1 MNYDQARPNIRSGDL
16 IFFDAKTKPQR
27 AITFITGG
35 SVSHCGIATW
45 MCDSVGTPRLM
56 LVEAFVGGCRL
67 INLRS
72 YSYRPMIAVNIGLPW
87 SHVESYALD
96 KTGAVGYSGLD
107 FITIGARDILLR
119 LGLRRLAESTVFT
132 YSTGEV
138 CSEMV
143 ADVIVTSKLAPDLGT
158 LWSPNSLYKEL
169 HERNL
174 VQSMLRIENQP
185 KENEK

>member
-1 MNYDQARPNIRSGDL
+1 M
-16 IFFDAKTKPQR
+16 KTHGTLTLNVLENLVLPRGSQFPEASQDELFRLTETVGQNQPGVYIYQNNAWIPFGQPQ
-27 AITFITGG
+27 
-35 SVSHCGIATW
+35 
-45 MCDSVGTPRLM
+45 PK
-56 LVEAFVGGCRL
+56 AFVHG
-67 INLRS
+67 
-72 YSYRPMIAVNIGLPW
+72 
-87 SHVESYALD
+87 
-96 KTGAVGYSGLD
+96 
-107 FITIGARDILLR
+107 TIGARDILLR
-119 LGLRRLAESTVFT
+119 LGLRRLAEATVFT
-132 YSTGEV
+132 NSTGEV

>member
-1 MNYDQARPNIRSGDL
+1 MKMRGHLSLDTIDNLVIPSDSQFPEALEGELFRLTAQVEQYLPGYYLFRSGSWTPCFADQVVQ
-16 IFFDAKTKPQR
+16 PQ
-27 AITFITGG
+27 
-35 SVSHCGIATW
+35 
-45 MCDSVGTPRLM
+45 PK
-56 LVEAFVGGCRL
+56 AFVHG
-67 INLRS
+67 
-72 YSYRPMIAVNIGLPW
+72 
-87 SHVESYALD
+87 
-96 KTGAVGYSGLD
+96 
-107 FITIGARDILLR
+107 TIGARDILLR
-119 LGLRRLAESTVFT
+119 LGLRRLAEATVFT
-132 YSTGEV
+132 NSTGEV